1 MSDDERAGRRSTG
14 LREPAASFVVILC
27 CARPVGSDLPPPA
40 PRSRDRGTAMKE
52 IDRALEIDPS
62 NEIFYYRAGGV
73 TQGSETTTVG
83 LATNSRRW
91 TP

>member
-1 MSDDERAGRRSTG
+1 
-14 LREPAASFVVILC
+14 
-27 CARPVGSDLPPPA
+27 
-40 PRSRDRGTAMKE
+40 MKE
-52 IDRALEIDPS
+52 IDRVLEIDPS